1 MNLNTVNVDIL
12 DKMNKTLEKLKE
24 EFSAIRTGRAH
35 PSLLHDLKVEYYGN
49 LVPIQQVASISVPEA
64 KVLEIKPWD
73 KSAMAEI
80 KKAILKS
87 TLGITPLDDGQI
99 IRLVM
104 PTPTEEGR
112 KELVKRAH
120 KFAEDKKVEVRNIRH
135 QFNKVIEKM
144 EKDKEITEDQ
154 KFKGLD
160 HVQKTTDDM
169 IKKIDEV
176 FLHKQKE
183 IMEV

>member
-1 MNLNTVNVDIL
+1 MNLNTVNAEII
-12 DKMNKTLEKLKE
+12 DKMTRALEKLKE

-49 LVPIQQVASISVPEA
+49 LVPIQQVASLSVPEA

-87 TLGITPLDDGQI
+87 TLGITPVDDGQI

-120 KFAEDKKVEVRNIRH
+120 KFAEEKKVEVRNIRH
-135 QFNKVIEKM
+135 QYNKVIDKM

-169 IKKIDEV
+169 IKKIDEILV
-176 FLHKQKE
+176 HKQKE

>member
-1 MNLNTVNVDIL
+1 MNLNTVNTELL
-12 DKMNKTLEKLKE
+12 DKMIKALDKLKE
-24 EFSAIRTGRAH
+24 EYSAIRTGRAH

-49 LVPIQQVASISVPEA
+49 MVPIQQVASVSVPEA

-87 TLGITPLDDGQI
+87 TLGITPIDDGQI

-112 KELVKRAH
+112 KDLVKRAH
-120 KFAEDKKVEVRNIRH
+120 KFAEEKKVEVRNIRH
-135 QFNKVIEKM
+135 TYNKIIDKM

>member
-1 MNLNTVNVDIL
+1 MNLNTVNAEIL

-99 IRLVM
+99 IRLMM

-135 QFNKVIEKM
+135 QFNKIIEKM